1 MGVSLRWPSGQH
13 NGSPAVGKAPAWAW
27 RRAARCCARIWR
39 FDWWARVPAPP
50 SYRSEDAQRMT
61 LLALGINHRTATV
74 AVREQVAFTPAQLE
88 SALGEL
94 RDLPVVKEAALLSTC
109 NRTELYCVT
118 EESQGERV
126 ILDWLGR
133 YHDLQPEELVRCAYH
148 YLEHDAARH
157 LMRVAVGLDSMVLGE
172 PQILGQLKE
181 AYQVSRQAQGLGKEL
196 ECLFQ
201 HTFAVAKQ
209 VRTETG
215 IGRNPVSVAY
225 AAVSLASRIFDDLS
239 RSRALLIG
247 AGETI
252 ELVARHLHEAGVRRI
267 TVANR
272 TRERAERLAGPLGG
286 QATTLDRIP
295 EALAE
300 ADIVISSTAA
310 PLPIL
315 GKGMVERALKKRRH
329 RPIFMV
335 DIAVPRDIEPEV
347 GKLADIFLYTV
358 DDLQEV
364 IDENRRHR
372 RVAADQA
379 EALIEH
385 GVGAWQHERRVR
397 GGGELIREVRG
408 RGEALRRLS
417 EEQALARLA
426 RGEDPEAVVRRL
438 AHQLTNRLL
447 HRPTVALREAASG
460 ERHDL
465 LEAAATLLLE
475 SPSDTTRQ
483 D

>member
-1 MGVSLRWPSGQH
+1 
-13 NGSPAVGKAPAWAW
+13 
-27 RRAARCCARIWR
+27 
-39 FDWWARVPAPP
+39 
-50 SYRSEDAQRMT
+50 MT

-74 AVREQVAFTPAQLE
+74 EVREQVAFDPAELDA
-88 SALGEL
+88 ALGEL
-94 RDLPVVKEAALLSTC
+94 RGLPEVREAAVLSTC

-118 EESQGERV
+118 EPEGEAV
-126 ILDWLGR
+126 VLDWLGR
-133 YHDLQPEELVRCAYH
+133 FHGLPVEDLSRCAYH
-148 YLEHDAARH
+148 YLDHEAARH

-172 PQILGQLKE
+172 PQILGQLKD
-181 AYQVSRQAQGLGKEL
+181 AYQASREARGLGKEL

-225 AAVSLASRIFDDLS
+225 AAVSLASRIFEDFG
-239 RSRALLIG
+239 RARALLIG

-252 ELVARHLHEAGVRRI
+252 ELVARHLVEAGVRQL

-272 TRERAERLAGPLGG
+272 TRERGEQLAAPLGG
-286 QATTLDRIP
+286 QAITLDAIP
-295 EALAE
+295 DALAE

-315 GKGMVERALKKRRH
+315 GKGMVERALKKRRY

-347 GKLADIFLYTV
+347 GQLADIFLYTV

-364 IDENRRHR
+364 IAENRRHR
-372 RVAADQA
+372 QVAADQA
-379 EALIEH
+379 ESLIEH
-385 GVGAWQHERRVR
+385 GVGAWLHDRRIR
-397 GGGELIREVRG
+397 SGGELIHDYRSRAES
-408 RGEALRRLS
+408 LRDHSL
-417 EEQALARLA
+417 EQALARLG
-426 RGEDPEAVVRRL
+426 RGEEPEAVVRRL

-447 HRPTVALREAASG
+447 HGPTVALREAASA

-465 LEAAATLLLE
+465 LQAATDLLLDAT
-475 SPSDTTRQ
+475 PDKTR
-483 D
+483 